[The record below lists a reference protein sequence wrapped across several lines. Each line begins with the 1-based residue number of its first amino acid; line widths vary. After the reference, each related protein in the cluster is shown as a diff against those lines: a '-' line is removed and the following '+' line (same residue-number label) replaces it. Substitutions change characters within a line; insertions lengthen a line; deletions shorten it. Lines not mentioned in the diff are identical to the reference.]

1 MTIFG
6 VVFAVGLLIALIAV
20 LRVQPFVAFIISAL
34 VAALLLGL
42 PLERIPGAIERGIGD
57 MLGQLAIVICL
68 GAMFG
73 KLIADSGA
81 AQRISQSLMG
91 LFGPRRVPL
100 AMALTGFVVGIPLF
114 YNVGFVIM
122 VPLVFSVVY
131 RAKLPPMLVGIPMLS
146 GLSIAHGFLPPH
158 PSPTALVAQFG
169 ADMGMTLLYGCVIS
183 LPTLLIAGPLFARS
197 LKGISSGPSELF
209 KPTEL
214 REEELPGALNSFAC
228 ALLPVVLIGGAT
240 AVAYTNVDPSTRPL
254 IEFIGNPTIVMLVS
268 LLVGSITLGVARGTQ
283 LGQLMNGYGQA
294 IRDIAGILLIIAG
307 AGALK
312 QVFVDSGVN
321 TELGSLLANIPLH
334 PLILGWLV
342 AFGIRVALG
351 SATVAGL
358 TAAGI
363 VAPLIEITGVDANLM
378 VLAVGAGSLMC
389 SHVNDS
395 AFWMFKEYFQVGLR
409 ETFRSWTMMETLV
422 GTLGLV
428 FVLALNACL

>member
-6 VVFAVGLLIALIAV
+6 VVLAVGLLIALIAV
-20 LRVQPFVAFIISAL
+20 LRVQPFIAFIISAL

-42 PLERIPGAIERGIGD
+42 PLEQIPGAIERGIGD

-81 AQRISQSLMG
+81 AQRIAQSLMH
-91 LFGPRRVPL
+91 LFGPQRVPL

-169 ADMGMTLLYGCVIS
+169 ADMGLTLLYGCVIS
-183 LPTLLIAGPLFARS
+183 LPTLLIAGPLFSRS
-197 LKGISSGPSELF
+197 LKGISARPSELF

-214 REEELPGALNSFAC
+214 SEEQLPGTFNSFAC

-240 AVAYTNVDPSTRPL
+240 AIAYTNVDPSARPL
-254 IEFIGNPTIVMLVS
+254 IEFLGNPTIVMLVS
-268 LLVGSITLGVARGTQ
+268 LFVGSITLGVARGTQ
-283 LGQLMNGYGQA
+283 LGELMNGYGQA

-312 QVFVDSGVN
+312 QVFVASGVN
-321 TELGSLLANIPLH
+321 TELGSLLADIPLH

-342 AFGIRVALG
+342 AFAIRIALG

-395 AFWMFKEYFQVGLR
+395 AFWMFKEYFQVSLR

-422 GTLGLV
+422 GSLGLV
-428 FVLALNACL
+428 FVLLLNAVL